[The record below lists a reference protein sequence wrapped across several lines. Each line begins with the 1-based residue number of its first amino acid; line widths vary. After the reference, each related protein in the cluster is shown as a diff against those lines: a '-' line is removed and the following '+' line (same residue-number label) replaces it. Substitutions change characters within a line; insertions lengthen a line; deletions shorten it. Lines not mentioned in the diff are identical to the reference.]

1 MSAESD
7 HRPVLVAIAGP
18 NGAGKTTFYH
28 AHLAASG
35 LRFLNADVI
44 SRELDIDGYEA
55 VRFAD
60 ALRRELV
67 GKRESFAFETV
78 LSDQVGDKV
87 GFLKQASD
95 SGYDLIL
102 CFIGLSGVRQS
113 EERVAMRVTQGG
125 HDVPTEKLEARYP
138 RTMANLKR
146 AIEVLPR
153 VLVYDQSDLLNPF
166 KKVAEFENGRRL
178 FLATPLPAWLKDV
191 LKNTTC

>member
-1 MSAESD
+1 MNAVRD
-7 HRPVLVAIAGP
+7 DRPVIVAIAGP

-55 VRFAD
+55 ARIAD
-60 ALRRELV
+60 ALRKELV

-78 LSDQVGDKV
+78 LSDPVGDKV
-87 GFLKQASD
+87 DFFKKASD
-95 SGYDLIL
+95 SGHNVIL
-102 CFIGLSGVRQS
+102 CFIGLSGFRQS

-138 RTMANLKR
+138 RTLANLKR

-153 VLVYDQSDLLNPF
+153 VLVYDQSDLRNPF
-166 KKVAEFENGRRL
+166 KKVAEFENGRQV

-191 LKNTTC
+191 LENTT

>member
-78 LSDQVGDKV
+78 LSDPVGDKV

>member
-55 VRFAD
+55 ARFAD

-67 GKRESFAFETV
+67 GRRESFAFETV
-78 LSDQVGDKV
+78 LSDPVSDKV

>member
-78 LSDQVGDKV
+78 LSDPVGDKV

-138 RTMANLKR
+138 RTMANLRR